1 MAQDTL
7 ILLCKTL
14 NDAIMAS
21 NQIERRH
28 DLNRLF
34 IFLGKKPQDKDLKW
48 MSNTDASFCLE
59 RTLEWSA
66 NPELIGVR
74 AGLMFANGWD
84 LIFCWADNCPSD
96 EDIHWIRNDM
106 KSAGLSKLSN
116 VWGITRDY
124 YILHGLG
131 EESAFQTTFQ
141 TTQEIETNNLDL
153 GLNIANALAGLKVNT
168 ETAIAAL
175 KEIVHLSSLYAHESI
190 SHLDE
195 QGEKIASLIV
205 NSADYLENDV
215 PVSVLIGD
223 NCPESVVVGLKDM
236 IANHGTVIS
245 LSKQPLEYTFKP
257 YRVILI
263 DNDYKISLYGK

>member
-48 MSNTDASFCLE
+48 MSNSDASFCLE
-59 RTLEWSA
+59 RTLEWSN

-74 AGLMFANGWD
+74 AGLMFATGWD

-116 VWGITRDY
+116 VWGITRDH

-131 EESAFQTTFQ
+131 EESVFQTTFQ
-141 TTQEIETNNLDL
+141 TAKEIETNNIDL
-153 GLNIANALAGLKVNT
+153 GLNIANALAGLKVNS

-175 KEIVHLSSLYAHESI
+175 KEIAHLSPLYVHESI
-190 SHLDE
+190 SQLDE
-195 QGEKIASLIV
+195 QGGKIASLII
-205 NSADYLENDV
+205 NSAEYLENDV
-215 PVSVLIGD
+215 PVSVLIS
-223 NCPESVVVGLKDM
+223 ESCSESAVIDLRDM

-245 LSKQPLEYTFKP
+245 LSKQPPEYTFKP
-257 YRVILI
+257 YRTILI
-263 DNDYKISLYGK
+263 DNDYKINLYGK